1 MISGL
6 KNFSKRCEGGV
17 FLNSEVIDG
26 LRAIVGEDWVI
37 AEVEKILGYLLDET
51 PESIRPEAV
60 RDVVVV
66 KPRSA
71 GEVSKILKLANEFG
85 IPVFPRGGGT
95 GLVGGCIPTLSGIVL
110 SLERMKNLV
119 VDRDNL
125 IAEAEA
131 GVTLAEL
138 IEAAEKAG
146 LFFPLHPGD
155 EGAQIGGL
163 IACNAGGVRA
173 IKTGVMRNYVKG
185 IEVVLPTGE
194 IMTLG
199 GKILKNNAG
208 YDLMHLII
216 GSEGTLG
223 VITKAWIKLEPKPRA
238 SATIIIPF
246 DDRRKALKAV
256 PEMFREGIIPIAVEY
271 IERRLADRAAEE
283 LGMTWPCREGEY
295 HLMVILTE
303 SSEDELFSKC
313 EKLLK
318 LCERI
323 GALEPIL
330 AERREDQERILR
342 IRSGLHLAVEK
353 GLVDILDVTVP
364 PARMVELIEAV
375 EELARRRGTDLP
387 VFGHAG
393 DGNLHIHLMEQE
405 GWGEED
411 YEELRNEIYRKAI
424 ELGGTITGEHGI
436 GYTRRKSFEKF
447 IDKKALELMR
457 RIKKIFDPNNILN
470 PDKIFL

>member
-1 MISGL
+1 LNAELVERL
-6 KNFSKRCEGGV
+6 KT
-17 FLNSEVIDG
+17 
-26 LRAIVGEDWVI
+26 IVGDEWVI
-37 AEVEKILGYLLDET
+37 ADGEKIRGYLYDET
-51 PESIRPEAV
+51 PEHLRPKAAGE
-60 RDVVVV
+60 VVVV
-66 KPRSA
+66 KPRSPE
-71 GEVSKILKLANEFG
+71 EVSKILKLANELKV
-85 IPVFPRGGGT
+85 PVFPRGGGT
-95 GLVGGCIPTLSGIVL
+95 GLVGGCVPTLSGIVI
-110 SLERMKNLV
+110 SLERMKNIAI
-119 VDRDNL
+119 DRDNL

-185 IEVVLPTGE
+185 VEVVLPTGE
-194 IMTLG
+194 IITLG

-223 VITKAWIKLEPKPRA
+223 IITKAWIRLQSRPRV

-246 DDRRKALKAV
+246 DDRRKALRIV
-256 PEMFREGIIPIAVEY
+256 PEIFREAIIPIAVEY
-271 IERRLADRAAEE
+271 IEKTLADQAAEE
-283 LGMTWPCREGEY
+283 LGLTWPCREGEY
-295 HLMVILTE
+295 QLMIILTE
-303 SSEDELFSKC
+303 DSEEDLIAHC
-313 EKLLK
+313 EKLLN
-318 LCERI
+318 LCRRFD
-323 GALEPIL
+323 ASEPL
-330 AERREDQERILR
+330 FAERREDQEKILK

-353 GLVDILDVTVP
+353 GLVDILDATVP

-375 EELARRRGTDLP
+375 EEIAKKKCTRIP

-393 DGNLHIHLMEQE
+393 DGNLHIHIMEE
-405 GWGEED
+405 KGWSEED
-411 YEELRNEIYRKAI
+411 YEELRDEIYEKVIR
-424 ELGGTITGEHGI
+424 LGGTITGEHGV
-436 GYTRRKSFEKF
+436 GYTRRESFEKF
-447 IDKKALELMR
+447 ADKKALELMKK
-457 RIKKIFDPNNILN
+457 IKEIFDPNNILN